1 MSADDE
7 RKLILLAKEGN
18 IAAFRTLVETHM
30 RQAYNIAYGVV
41 NDHADAEDIAQES
54 FVRVYQSIKSF
65 RGDAQFSTWLYRI
78 VTNVALNR
86 RTKTSAR
93 LKHEMP
99 IHQAQIAYHGHEEMP
114 EQGDDLQAHVERAV
128 HRLPTMQRAVVIL
141 RHLNGLSTKQVS
153 GILRCSEGTV
163 KTHLHRGLKKMRT
176 LLAYL
181 EADHI

>member
-1 MSADDE
+1 MSASDE
-7 RKLILLAKEGN
+7 RQLVLLAKEGN
-18 IAAFRTLVETHM
+18 IPAFRALVEKHM

-41 NDHADAEDIAQES
+41 NDHAEAEDIAQES
-54 FVRVYQSIKSF
+54 FVRVYQSIRSF

-78 VTNVALNR
+78 VANVSLNR
-86 RTKTSAR
+86 MTKTKAR
-93 LKHEMP
+93 QKHEIP
-99 IHQAQIAYHGHEEMP
+99 IDQVTIAHQPHTVTPDHA
-114 EQGDDLQAHVERAV
+114 DDLQGHIERAI

-163 KTHLHRGLKKMRT
+163 KTHLHRGLRKMRT

-181 EADHI
+181 EADHV